1 MAVLNRW
8 EQPQVSM
15 AAGTDL
21 GAMEP
26 SLTAT
31 LYVRSLSPPGGRP
44 QLEDVMERLDALEAS
59 GAVDV

>member
-1 MAVLNRW
+1 MVVLSRW
-8 EQPQVSM
+8 EQPQYLRTLARIM
-15 AAGTDL
+15 AIDT
-21 GAMEP
+21 
-26 SLTAT
+26 SSTAT